1 MLSVAAARHHRWK
14 VPIIRCLDWRW
25 LALELLSASPLRSC
39 VEHGGPERMLISAA
53 RSSRSHWTHSG
64 LCRRQRFS
72 TACPASGLMWWNGP
86 ASSSKLLYRGEYFLC
101 AFYRISNSSSKHLLA
116 KLSACC
122 TQAQKAQ
129 VQIAVATL
137 SGNSLRQTVHT
148 HRASVHQAAKLV
160 AALLRVAGVT
170 AGLGRK

>member
-1 MLSVAAARHHRWK
+1 
-14 VPIIRCLDWRW
+14 
-25 LALELLSASPLRSC
+25 
-39 VEHGGPERMLISAA
+39 
-53 RSSRSHWTHSG
+53 
-64 LCRRQRFS
+64 
-72 TACPASGLMWWNGP
+72 MWWNGP
-86 ASSSKLLYRGEYFLC
+86 ASSSKLLYRGEYFLR
-101 AFYRISNSSSKHLLA
+101 AFYRISNSSSEHLLA

-170 AGLGRK
+170 AGLGRKQWQPAAGFMTHVTFRLTAKNWDQLQNLTLCSQVWATLTFYK